1 MRYKIEAITIMLNGK
16 EKKGEYLEVFEPINP
31 FIDGIFSAYILD
43 QKNNILFET
52 IINANNKEDV
62 AEKLS
67 LTIIKQ

>member
-52 IINANNKEDV
+52 IINANNKEEV

-67 LTIIKQ
+67 LTIINK